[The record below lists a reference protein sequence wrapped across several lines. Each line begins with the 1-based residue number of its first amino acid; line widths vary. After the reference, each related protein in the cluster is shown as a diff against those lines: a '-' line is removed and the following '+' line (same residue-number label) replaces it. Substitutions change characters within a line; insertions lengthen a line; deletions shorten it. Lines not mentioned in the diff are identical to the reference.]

1 MAAGAVTGAALPS
14 LGRALSQP
22 RGRLH
27 HPAPTGLGYFDKQP
41 SSIGFNPLGGPTTA
55 PINQLP
61 YAMQDGIGRN
71 PFGGPTTAPIHHNF
85 NPSIADPRTRQQ
97 QMQDTQNLLGGL
109 VGGVANLP
117 GVRQTPLR
125 LAGDLAS
132 TLLNSGALN
141 PYNHVRY

>member
-1 MAAGAVTGAALPS
+1 MVLPLIAAGAGAALPS

-22 RGRLH
+22 IY
-27 HPAPTGLGYFDKQP
+27 HPAP
-41 SSIGFNPLGGPTTA
+41 SSILGPKVDL
-55 PINQLP
+55 NK

-97 QMQDTQNLLGGL
+97 QMQDSQNFIGGL
-109 VGGVANLP
+109 VGSVANLP
-117 GVRQTPLR
+117 GVRQTPIR
-125 LAGDLAS
+125 FAGDLVS

>member
-1 MAAGAVTGAALPS
+1 MAAAGAGAALPS

-22 RGRLH
+22 VDHRAIG
-27 HPAPTGLGYFDKQP
+27 TGLMGL
-41 SSIGFNPLGGPTTA
+41 NPL
-55 PINQLP
+55 
-61 YAMQDGIGRN
+61 
-71 PFGGPTTAPIHHNF
+71 GGPTTAPIHHNF

-97 QMQDTQNLLGGL
+97 QMQDSQNLIGGL
-109 VGGVANLP
+109 VGSVANLP

-125 LAGDLAS
+125 FAGDLAS

>member
-1 MAAGAVTGAALPS
+1 MVLPLIAAAGAGAALPS

-22 RGRLH
+22 IDQRAIG
-27 HPAPTGLGYFDKQP
+27 TGLGLWDKQP
-41 SSIGFNPLGGPTTA
+41 SSIGFNPL
-55 PINQLP
+55 
-61 YAMQDGIGRN
+61 
-71 PFGGPTTAPIHHNF
+71 GGPTTAPIHHNF

-117 GVRQTPLR
+117 GVRQTPIR
-125 LAGDLAS
+125 FAGDLAS

>member
-1 MAAGAVTGAALPS
+1 MVLPLIAAAAAGAAVPS

-22 RGRLH
+22 IDQRAIG
-27 HPAPTGLGYFDKQP
+27 TGLGLWDKP
-41 SSIGFNPLGGPTTA
+41 H
-55 PINQLP
+55 QLP

-71 PFGGPTTAPIHHNF
+71 PLGGPTTAPIHHNF
-85 NPSIADPRTRQQ
+85 NPSIADSRTPQQ
-97 QMQDTQNLLGGL
+97 QMQDSQNFIGGL
-109 VGGVANLP
+109 VGSVANLP

-141 PYNHVRY
+141 PYNHVKY

>member
-1 MAAGAVTGAALPS
+1 MVLPLIAAAAAGAAVPS

-22 RGRLH
+22 IDQRAIG
-27 HPAPTGLGYFDKQP
+27 TGLGLWDKQP

-71 PFGGPTTAPIHHNF
+71 PLGGPA
-85 NPSIADPRTRQQ
+85 IADSRTRQQ
-97 QMQDTQNLLGGL
+97 QMQDSQNLIGGL
-109 VGGVANLP
+109 VGSVANLP
-117 GVRQTPLR
+117 GVRQTPIR
-125 LAGDLAS
+125 FAGDLVS

>member
-1 MAAGAVTGAALPS
+1 MVLPLLAAGALLSDPRTMNPQGPIHQVLP
-14 LGRALSQP
+14 GIPGITQGIFP
-22 RGRLH
+22 
-27 HPAPTGLGYFDKQP
+27 
-41 SSIGFNPLGGPTTA
+41 GPTTA
-55 PINQLP
+55 PV
-61 YAMQDGIGRN
+61 
-71 PFGGPTTAPIHHNF
+71 HHNF

-97 QMQDTQNLLGGL
+97 QMQNTQNLLGGL

-141 PYNHVRY
+141 PYNHVKY

>member
-1 MAAGAVTGAALPS
+1 MVLPLIAAAGAGAALPS

-22 RGRLH
+22 IDQRAIG
-27 HPAPTGLGYFDKQP
+27 TGLGLWDKQP
-41 SSIGFNPLGGPTTA
+41 SSIGFNPL
-55 PINQLP
+55 
-61 YAMQDGIGRN
+61 
-71 PFGGPTTAPIHHNF
+71 GGPTTAPIHHNF

>member
-1 MAAGAVTGAALPS
+1 MLLTGALLADPRTREQMMNPQGPIHKVLP
-14 LGRALSQP
+14 GIPGITQGIFP
-22 RGRLH
+22 
-27 HPAPTGLGYFDKQP
+27 
-41 SSIGFNPLGGPTTA
+41 GPTTA

-71 PFGGPTTAPIHHNF
+71 PLGG
-85 NPSIADPRTRQQ
+85 PSIADPRTRQQ
-97 QMQDTQNLLGGL
+97 QMQDSQNLIGGL
-109 VGGVANLP
+109 VGSVANLP

-125 LAGDLAS
+125 FAGDLVS

>member
-1 MAAGAVTGAALPS
+1 MVLPLLATGAFAPKPQIPS
-14 LGRALSQP
+14 YLGTT
-22 RGRLH
+22 G
-27 HPAPTGLGYFDKQP
+27 PTAGLAYHN
-41 SSIGFNPLGGPTTA
+41 FNPLAGPTTA

-61 YAMQDGIGRN
+61 YVMQDGIGRN
-71 PFGGPTTAPIHHNF
+71 PLGGPA
-85 NPSIADPRTRQQ
+85 IADSRTRQK

-125 LAGDLAS
+125 FAGDLAS